1 MNLLKYEDKSN
12 LELNKL
18 VAERRGLL
26 IADEDSG
33 CYNYD
38 YREKYPSTIW
48 VAKQEN
54 GNQIEPWEQVN
65 YVLSPV
71 DCDPLIEEQS
81 ISLTK
86 CVSSGNDT
94 WFAYIIESMFADI
107 IEGIEEINDCDIFSI
122 ESVIKSQD
130 KKRLRAAVVC
140 FLLATDED
148 QQ

>member
-1 MNLLKYEDKSN
+1 MNLFKYEDKSN

-26 IADEDSG
+26 VADEESS

-65 YVLSPV
+65 YVLSPN
-71 DCDPLIEEQS
+71 DCDPLIEEKS

-94 WFAYIIESMFADI
+94 WFADIIES
-107 IEGIEEINDCDIFSI
+107 IEETGNDGDTFSC
-122 ESVIKSQD
+122 ESRIRAQRRQ
-130 KKRLRAAVVC
+130 RLLAAVVC

-148 QQ
+148 E